1 MDKGFLV
8 KELYK
13 RVKEDAGRDTETVLD
28 FLNWLHYEKNEV
40 IYLKD
45 VENLTNIERNYIEQL
60 LEGKIP
66 KKNMGE

>member
-1 MDKGFLV
+1 MDKSFLV

-13 RVKEDAGRDTETVLD
+13 RFKEDAGGDTKTVLD

-45 VENLTNIERNYIEQL
+45 MDGLSIIEESYINQL

-66 KKNMGE
+66 RNKK